1 MGFAFQGHVKW
12 SLYATA
18 VAGAAVMGAA
28 SVLASVATVAAAAA
42 GAGVDSAA

>member
-1 MGFAFQGHVKW
+1 MGFAFQGYVKW

-18 VAGAAVMGAA
+18 AVGAAVTGAA
-28 SVLASVATVAAAAA
+28 SVLASAATAAAA